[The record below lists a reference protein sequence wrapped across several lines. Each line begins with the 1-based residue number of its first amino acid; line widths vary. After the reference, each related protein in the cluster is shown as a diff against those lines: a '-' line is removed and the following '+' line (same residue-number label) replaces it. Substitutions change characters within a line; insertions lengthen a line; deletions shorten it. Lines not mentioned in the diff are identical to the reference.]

1 MNYPLS
7 DSSRKCLTAKRGA
20 NLSFGRILHKSVSL
34 FLLLAFSVL
43 TSGCKKT
50 LTATGLSPE
59 ENMEK
64 YGIPAMI
71 VQFDYSFP
79 DGMIEDP
86 AEREAMIEAKIAHL
100 QEVNRLFW
108 GDAPGTPEE
117 RQEVFDQLWSR
128 IDRRYPAFKGLD
140 LDWDAFHDEY
150 YERIGRVRSYGEF
163 AHIITHMGYV
173 LKDPHAAT
181 SPGRLVGKE
190 WRIEDLEQIMNMN
203 VFLNQAPFCN
213 TSALSRI
220 GACTTVTMDEELVI
234 LTVLDGSPN
243 PYRLNVGDE
252 IVGFNGVPWA
262 EWVPRLETAGIPMKG
277 MFGGP
282 GATASARQYYLLRS
296 GMANANI
303 FEKINIQRVDTGEIE
318 TMDIVYLP
326 IGELEAF
333 PFCLDLMDTEGLVT
347 VQGPQQ
353 ADAFMDD
360 PMFVYGI
367 ILDENI
373 GYMDIRSTNPEDPA
387 EFADQ
392 FEEAVL
398 SLMDTDGIII
408 DLRENG
414 GGKIPNFMTRG
425 LAHLVKGSEESTILA
440 DAVRDPDSGD
450 RTRLV
455 DADDPLSYVKSP
467 VDDPDLYYENP
478 IIVLT
483 GPSCVSGGDILVQ
496 WWSEFP
502 EFTFIGKDPNGAM
515 TGTRGSGLP
524 YWWQEEKEYVMI
536 GEYWTA
542 VYLVDEEPIDHLTR
556 MTGFVDH
563 EVWFAKEDVING
575 VDTVREYALQLIR
588 EAGSEG
594 E

>member
-1 MNYPLS
+1 ML
-7 DSSRKCLTAKRGA
+7 KRILL
-20 NLSFGRILHKSVSL
+20 LSFVLAVTACTSSTATPEIVS
-34 FLLLAFSVL
+34 
-43 TSGCKKT
+43 
-50 LTATGLSPE
+50 ATGLSAQ
-59 ENMEK
+59 ENIEK

-71 VQFDYSFP
+71 VPFDYPLP

-117 RQEVFDQLWSR
+117 RQETFDELWSR

-140 LDWDAFHDEY
+140 LDWDAIHDEY
-150 YERIGRVRSYGEF
+150 YEKIGRVQSYGEF
-163 AHIITHMGYV
+163 AHIITYMGYV

-190 WRIEDLEQIMNMN
+190 WRIEDLEQVMNTN
-203 VFLNQAPFCN
+203 VFLDRAPVFN

-220 GACTTVTMDEELVI
+220 GACNTVTSDEELVI

-243 PYRLNVGDE
+243 PYRLKVGDE

-262 EWVPRLETAGIPMKG
+262 EWIPRLETAGIPMKG

-282 GATASARQYYLLRS
+282 GATDSARQYYLLRS
-296 GMANANI
+296 GMANANL
-303 FEKINIQRVDTGEIE
+303 FEKINIQRVDSGEIE

-326 IGELEAF
+326 MGELEAF
-333 PFCLDLMDTEGLVT
+333 PFCLDLTETAGLVT
-347 VQGPQQ
+347 FQAPQQ
-353 ADAFMDD
+353 PDAFLDD

-367 ILDENI
+367 IQDENI
-373 GYMDIRSTNPEDPA
+373 GYMDIRSTNPENPD

-408 DLRENG
+408 DIRENG

-425 LAHLVKGSEESTILA
+425 LAHLVKGSEERTILA
-440 DAVRDPDSGD
+440 DAMRDPDSGD
-450 RTRLV
+450 RTGLV
-455 DADDPLSYVKSP
+455 DADDPSSYVKSP

-483 GPSCVSGGDILVQ
+483 GPNCVSGGDILVQ

-515 TGTRGSGLP
+515 TGIRGSGLP
-524 YWWQEEKEYVMI
+524 YWWQGEKEYVTI
-536 GEYWTA
+536 ADYWTA

-556 MTGFVDH
+556 MAGFVDH
-563 EVWFAKEDVING
+563 EVWFTKEDVING

-588 EAGSEG
+588 AAGGG

>member
-1 MNYPLS
+1 MKKKLLLS
-7 DSSRKCLTAKRGA
+7 VLT
-20 NLSFGRILHKSVSL
+20 LT
-34 FLLLAFSVL
+34 LLLASCGQPAASPTPPAEL
-43 TSGCKKT
+43 TAT
-50 LTATGLSPE
+50 PEVITATGLSVE

-64 YGIPAMI
+64 YGIPAVI
-71 VQFDYSFP
+71 VPFDYPVP

-86 AEREAMIEAKIAHL
+86 AERKTMIAAKIAHL

-117 RQEVFDQLWSR
+117 RQETFDELWSR
-128 IDRRYPAFKGLD
+128 IDRKYPAFKGLD

-150 YERIGRVRSYGEF
+150 YEKIGRVQSYGEF
-163 AHIITHMGYV
+163 AHIITYMGYV

-203 VFLNQAPFCN
+203 VFLDQAPFFN

-220 GACTTVTMDEELVI
+220 GACTTVTLDEELVI

-282 GATASARQYYLLRS
+282 GATDSARQYYLLRS
-296 GMANANI
+296 GMANANL

-326 IGELEAF
+326 MGELEAF
-333 PFCLDLMDTEGLVT
+333 PFCLDLTDTEGLVT
-347 VQGPQQ
+347 VQAPQQ
-353 ADAFMDD
+353 PDAFLDG

-367 ILDENI
+367 IQDENI
-373 GYMDIRSTNPEDPA
+373 GYMDIRSTNPENPD

-408 DLRENG
+408 DLRENA
-414 GGKIPNFMTRG
+414 GGKIPNFMTKG
-425 LAHLVKGSEESTILA
+425 LAHLVKGSEERTILA

-455 DADDPLSYVKSP
+455 DADDPSSYVKSP
-467 VDDPDLYYENP
+467 VDDPGLYYENP
-478 IIVLT
+478 IVVLT

-515 TGTRGSGLP
+515 TGSRGSGRT
-524 YWWQEEKEYVMI
+524 YWWQGGKEYVMI
-536 GEYWTA
+536 SEYWTA

-556 MTGFVDH
+556 MTGFIDH
-563 EVWFAKEDVING
+563 VVWFTKEDVING